1 MILVSKK
8 TIRRMNSKIK
18 ARQSVI
24 LPRALNTSITTKI
37 SHVVESLPFSIL
49 MALVTL
55 YALFGDDI
63 RILTVNKD
71 GDDAFFVLTILCM
84 VCFTLEIIFTC
95 ICKHE
100 YFCNVYNNNSIYSFT
115 FG

>member
-1 MILVSKK
+1 MIIVAKR

-24 LPRALNTSITTKI
+24 LPRGLNISITTKI
-37 SHVVESLPFSIL
+37 SNFVESIPFSIT
-49 MALVTL
+49 MAIVTL

-63 RILTVNKD
+63 RVLTVNKD
-71 GDDAFFVLTILCM
+71 GDDVFFGLTIVCM

-100 YFCNVYNNNSIYSFT
+100 YIFNV
-115 FG
+115 

>member
-1 MILVSKK
+1 MTS
-8 TIRRMNSKIK
+8 RIK

-24 LPRALNTSITTKI
+24 LPRALTTSITTKI
-37 SHVVESLPFSIL
+37 SHFVESLPFSIL
-49 MALVTL
+49 MAIVTL

-63 RILTVNKD
+63 RVLIVNKD
-71 GDDAFFVLTILCM
+71 GDDAFFALTIVCM

-100 YFCNVYNNNSIYSFT
+100 YIFNVYDDKYNYSFT